1 MTDCLIVGVGGQG
14 TILASRLIG
23 MAALKLGFDVL
34 GSETIGMAQRGGS
47 VTSHV
52 RVGRGIDSP
61 LIPRRGADVILALE
75 PCEAVRAVPY
85 IKPDGVMIACDGAV
99 LPAGSSDAF
108 DADSMLRYLRSA
120 VGNIYVLSGEGIRE
134 NCGARSLNVAVLGA
148 AVSCGSLPM
157 SMEDIEEALRER
169 FDTNRAEANRAALLF
184 GAGMIAGIKKQQKAW

>member
-1 MTDCLIVGVGGQG
+1 LIVGVGGQG

-23 MAALKLGFDVL
+23 IAALNLGFDVL

-52 RVGRGIDSP
+52 RVGRGIASP
-61 LIPRRGADVILALE
+61 LISRCGADVILAFE

-85 IKPDGVMIACDGAV
+85 IKPSGVMIVCDDAV
-99 LPAGSSDAF
+99 LPAGSAETCDV
-108 DADSMLRYLRSA
+108 DSMLRYLRSA
-120 VGNIYVLSGEGIRE
+120 VGNIYVLSGEVIRE

-157 SMEDIEEALRER
+157 SMEDIDGALSER
-169 FDTNRAEANRAALLF
+169 FGSDRAEANKAALRF
-184 GAGMIAGIKKQQKAW
+184 GARMIADIKQQKAW